1 MNRYYLSIGGPCLKN
16 TPKSNIKPSEVSQQ
30 LGKSRRQLTLQ
41 QIANTISAGYS
52 FCPATFKNNI
62 RSNENVEQMQLF
74 ALDFD
79 GDKKTGA
86 GCPLSYENALKRAE
100 ECHIPVVMSYE
111 TKSSV
116 NRSSYRLIFLYNSP
130 VYDVRLMKLITHL
143 LYYVF
148 PESDRM
154 CKDIARMF
162 YPGKEVMVHSE
173 DYFFLYELIVSAQT
187 IANFKSKDTW
197 NNYLNTVQKETQI
210 VTIKNSILIGFSPD
224 DYPEFSPLPINLNMV
239 LEQNLGDDSLGEN
252 SEQKV
257 GYIFFSD
264 KNEKPVKHDSPKIK
278 NSDFYIKH
286 NNPTEQSERCRLYRE
301 FISGERRLTH
311 NEWFG
316 LCTNMI
322 YLNNGQ
328 AEFMRTIRKFSDLY
342 SNPERKYYQMK
353 YVVNHG
359 YLPTRCESYC
369 PYSDFCI
376 HKQTAIQTMKN
387 DLAEFVKISEKS
399 YDISLD
405 ELHKRLYSEI
415 ENAICTSV
423 GNTVIKTQ
431 TGSGKTT
438 AALKAIQKVEN
449 KVIMAFPNSVLM
461 QEVYFRAV
469 DMGICVTVVPT
480 TEELFYCLE
489 NKEMQ
494 HISDLYSLGTEE
506 MVSEYL
512 KTLAPHNPKI
522 REYLKRIDKALSS
535 DGMVFMT
542 HARLMTLGE
551 KVLMNTTIVIDEDIF
566 QTMIQI
572 KKADVNALRI
582 AVSYCDNNK
591 YIHKIKNILNQCN
604 GKSRFIS
611 SESQYIS
618 RDESRYFINKFCDDN
633 AQSCIIG
640 VLRADLYYYDANENT
655 LNFLVKKSLPDT
667 YKQCVMLSATV
678 DEDIHSILFPQCRFV
693 ELPEAAYRGKVIQNH
708 SQNFS
713 RYYFEKDPSGLF
725 GQIADIHRDCNF
737 ITFKKFMNCIDV
749 PNERKMYF
757 GKALGIN
764 SFSGKDLV
772 VIGTP
777 HLPEFVYHLVAETPG
792 KNASKDTLAQRKLTR
807 NGFSFH
813 IMTFKDEF
821 LQKIQTYFI
830 ESELEQAVGRARLL
844 DNDCTVY
851 VYSRYP
857 VRQCVLVEEIEQTEN
872 K

>member
-16 TPKSNIKPSEVSQQ
+16 TPKSDIRPSEVSQQ
-30 LGKSRRQLTLQ
+30 LGKSKRYLTIQ
-41 QIANTISAGYS
+41 QIANAISKGYS
-52 FCPATFKNNI
+52 FCPATFRNNI

-79 GDKKTGA
+79 GDKKTGK

-154 CKDIARMF
+154 CKDLARMF

-173 DYFFLYELIVSAQT
+173 EYFFLDELIISAQT
-187 IANFKSKDTW
+187 IANEKSKDTW

-224 DYPEFSPLPINLNMV
+224 DYPEFSPLPIKINMV
-239 LEQNLGDDSLGEN
+239 LEQNRGN
-252 SEQKV
+252 SDEDFRQKN

-264 KNEKPVKHDSPKIK
+264 INSKPVKHDSPKIK

-301 FISGERRLTH
+301 FISGERKLPH

-328 AEFMRTIRKFSDLY
+328 AEFMRTIRKYPELY
-342 SNPERKYYQMK
+342 NNPERKYYQMK
-353 YVVNHG
+353 YVVNHC
-359 YLPTRCESYC
+359 YFPTRCESYC
-369 PYSDFCI
+369 PYSDCCI

-387 DLAEFVKISEKS
+387 DLAEFVKISGKI

-405 ELHKRLYSEI
+405 ELHMSVYSEI
-415 ENAICTSV
+415 ENAICSSV

-449 KVIMAFPNSVLM
+449 KVIMAFPNSALM

-469 DMGICVTVVPT
+469 DMGINVTVVPT
-480 TEELFYCLE
+480 TEELNYCLE
-489 NKEMQ
+489 NQEMK

-512 KTLAPHNPKI
+512 KTLAPQNPQI

-535 DGMVFMT
+535 NDIVFMT

-551 KVLMNTTIVIDEDIF
+551 NALLDTTIVIDEDIF

-572 KKADVNALRI
+572 KKADVDALRN
-582 AVSYCDNNK
+582 AVSNCDNNK
-591 YIHKIKNILNQCN
+591 YIYKIQNILNQCD
-604 GKSRFIS
+604 GKSRYIS
-611 SESQYIS
+611 SEALYIS
-618 RDESRYFINKFCDDN
+618 REESRYFINKFCDDN

-640 VLRADLYYYDANENT
+640 VLRAGLYYYDANENT
-655 LNFLVKKSLPDT
+655 LNFLVKKSFPDS
-667 YKQCVMLSATV
+667 YKRCIMLSATA
-678 DEDIHSILFPQCRFV
+678 DEDIHSILFPHCRFV

-713 RYYFEKDPSGLF
+713 RYYFEKDPSELF
-725 GQIADIHRDCNF
+725 GQIVEEHRDCNF
-737 ITFKKFMNCIDV
+737 ITFKKFMSCIDV
-749 PNERKMYF
+749 PNDRKMYF

-777 HLPEFVYHLVAETPG
+777 HLPEFVYLLVAENLG
-792 KNASKDTLAQRKLTR
+792 KNACKGTLAQRKLTR
-807 NGFSFH
+807 NGYSFH
-813 IMTFKDEF
+813 MMTFKDEF
-821 LQKIQTYFI
+821 MQKIQTYFI

-844 DNDCTVY
+844 DNDCTVF

-857 VRQCVLVEEIEQTEN
+857 VRQCALVEELEKSEN
-872 K
+872 NL